1 MNPLLKMKI
10 QVLDFKKNILKQRG
24 SKIFKLLWNKKWFI
38 SSLVNYQ
45 VLTSTEYEVNTRSSE
60 INACNSV
67 QKKNTMQTGI
77 STQNRMGLSYLLN
90 FLDHFKT
97 PFFICFFPIIVLN
110 PLWFISSL
118 NIFIKI
124 SPSANLISK
133 KEAKYVC
140 KSRITYEDLER
151 NWIHRKLG
159 RNVLTCP
166 GKKTKQNINF
176 LFIELKSIF
185 HWQN

>member
-1 MNPLLKMKI
+1 MNYHVP
-10 QVLDFKKNILKQRG
+10 
-24 SKIFKLLWNKKWFI
+24 
-38 SSLVNYQ
+38 
-45 VLTSTEYEVNTRSSE
+45 TSTEYEIITWNSE
-60 INACNSV
+60 IYACNSV
-67 QKKNTMQTGI
+67 QKKNTMQTGTK
-77 STQNRMGLSYLLN
+77 TQNRMGLSCLLN
-90 FLDHFKT
+90 LLDHFKT
-97 PFFICFFPIIVLN
+97 PFFICFFLIIVLN
-110 PLWFISSL
+110 PLWFISRL

-166 GKKTKQNINF
+166 GENKKSSCLLNSNLFLTGKIKNWFSAPWELLDTKERKTRSTSTCFCFEKDDLHHQG
-176 LFIELKSIF
+176 E
-185 HWQN
+185 